1 MSEKEKKNLD
11 RRDFLK
17 VSAAAG
23 AGLVFAPYI
32 KTSAQNSLTND
43 INVALL
49 GTGAQ
54 GQVLMNS
61 CLKIPNIKFKAV
73 CDIWTDY
80 NQKRAYRMLRKY
92 GHELN
97 AYVDYRE
104 MLAKEKDLDA
114 VIVAT
119 PDFWHAPHAVASM
132 EAGHHVYCEKEMSNT
147 LEGAKQIVKAQKRT
161 GKIVQIGHQRRSN
174 PNYLHCYHKLIQE
187 AGIMGRVTTINGQW
201 NRSVQP
207 DNGWP
212 KGKEIPASVLGKFG
226 YENMHQHRNWRWYKK
241 LGGGPIVDLGSH
253 QIDIYNWF
261 LNARPISVM
270 ASGGTD
276 YYDKATHEWYDT
288 VLVTFKYKTDQGFVR
303 AFYQTITTNSN
314 QGYFENFLGD
324 QASLVISESAGRA
337 GIYKEPTAPGWEKW
351 IEQGLLLTPKEEP
364 KKAASVVLDVRET
377 VAPPK
382 HSLPITFNDP
392 YHKPHLEN
400 FFNTIRGEAELNC
413 TVDDGYETAVTVLKV
428 NEAVKA
434 RRELRY
440 RESEFNI

>member
-1 MSEKEKKNLD
+1 MNENKTNSID
-11 RRDFLK
+11 RRKFIK
-17 VSAAAG
+17 VSAAVGTALWATPLLNISG
-23 AGLVFAPYI
+23 KNPQ
-32 KTSAQNSLTND
+32 SND
-43 INVALL
+43 LNIALI

-54 GQVLMNS
+54 GQVLINA
-61 CLKIPNIKFKAV
+61 CLKIPNIRFKAV

-80 NQKRAYRMLRKY
+80 NQKRAYRLLKKY
-92 GHELN
+92 GHDLN

-119 PDFWHAPHAVASM
+119 PDFWHAQHAVDCM
-132 EAGHHVYCEKEMSNT
+132 EAGLHVYCEKEMSNT
-147 LEGAKQIVKAQKRT
+147 LEGAKKIVRAAKRT
-161 GKIVQIGHQRRSN
+161 GKLVQIGHQRRSN
-174 PNYLHCYHKLIQE
+174 PNYLHCYNNIVNNS
-187 AGIMGRVTTINGQW
+187 GILGKITTINGQW

-212 KGKEIPASVLGKFG
+212 KNYEIPLQTLHKFG
-226 YENMHQHRNWRWYKK
+226 FDNMHQHRNWRWYRN

-261 LNARPISVM
+261 LGATPKSVM

-276 YYDKATHEWYDT
+276 YYENSTHEWYDT
-288 VLVTFKYKTDQGFVR
+288 VLATYKYQTEHGVVR

-314 QGYFENFLGD
+314 QGYYESFLGD
-324 QASLVISESAGRA
+324 QGSLVISESAGRA
-337 GIYKEPTAPGWEKW
+337 GIYREPAAPSWEKW
-351 IEQGLLLTPKEEP
+351 IEKGIIESPSEP
-364 KKAASVVLDVRET
+364 VAAKPTAVLDVRET

-382 HSLPITFNDP
+382 HSLPISFNDP

-400 FFNTIRGEAELNC
+400 FFNSIRGTEKLNC
-413 TVDDGYETAVTVLKV
+413 PVEVGYESAVTVLKV

-434 RRELRY
+434 KREIKFKP
-440 RESEFNI
+440 SDFVI